1 MTGIDPLDTLREHLE
16 HIETAISTGSWET
29 VTQPWAPP
37 GTSLSA
43 DQIDEAAALLAR
55 IEEAREE
62 VSRLEAESAD
72 LRSQIDHLRRAGRA
86 YVTNDALL

>member
-1 MTGIDPLDTLREHLE
+1 MTAPDPLATLRTHLE
-16 HIETAISTGSWET
+16 QIEGAISTGSWEA
-29 VTQPWAPP
+29 VTEPWSPP
-37 GTSLSA
+37 QTALSP

-72 LRSQIDHLRRAGRA
+72 VRSQIDHLRRAGRA